1 MYVSGKTHQG
11 MVRSNNQDTFL
22 TRLAEDKN
30 EALLVVCDGMGGAK
44 AGNIASSI
52 AAHTFADRM
61 ESLLAD
67 GVPDTRAMRI
77 AVDYANEAVFQQSI
91 SDPELEGMGTTLVAA
106 RIHDKRAVL
115 ANVGD
120 SRAYRIRGDEIIQ
133 LTRDHSYVQE
143 LFRQG
148 KLTAEEV
155 RCHPNRNLIT
165 RAVGV
170 DEFVNTDVFE
180 GELAPTDLLLLCS
193 DGLTSMLEDSEIVVT
208 VNTSHS
214 LEEATDRLV
223 ELACEH
229 GGSDNITV
237 ILFTGAGIMK
247 QGEAE
252 NG

>member
-1 MYVSGKTHQG
+1 

-22 TRLAEDKN
+22 TRLAEDNN

-67 GVPDTRAMRI
+67 GVPDTRALRI

-91 SDPELEGMGTTLVAA
+91 SDPQLEGMGTTLVAA

>member
-1 MYVSGKTHQG
+1 

-67 GVPDTRAMRI
+67 GMPDTRALRI

-223 ELACEH
+223 KLACEH

>member
-1 MYVSGKTHQG
+1 M
-11 MVRSNNQDTFL
+11 
-22 TRLAEDKN
+22 
-30 EALLVVCDGMGGAK
+30 
-44 AGNIASSI
+44 
-52 AAHTFADRM
+52 
-61 ESLLAD
+61 
-67 GVPDTRAMRI
+67 
-77 AVDYANEAVFQQSI
+77 
-91 SDPELEGMGTTLVAA
+91 
-106 RIHDKRAVL
+106 
-115 ANVGD
+115 
-120 SRAYRIRGDEIIQ
+120 
-133 LTRDHSYVQE
+133 
-143 LFRQG
+143 
-148 KLTAEEV
+148 
-155 RCHPNRNLIT
+155 
-165 RAVGV
+165 